1 MSLTFTDIVGLE
13 TAKQALLVLAVN
25 PALAGVAIAATV
37 GSGKSTLA
45 RAFAAL
51 LPEDAPFVE
60 LPVNVTEDRLLGGL
74 DLEATLATGVRVIE
88 RGLLARAH
96 GGVLYV
102 DGLNLLDNS
111 IMAHLME
118 AMANGAVRV
127 EREGLSAVHPARFV
141 LVGTY
146 DPSDGEVPRGL
157 LDRIGLI
164 VPFAPQTD
172 AHSRAE
178 VVRRNQP
185 RRRGEAERVSYSGCM
200 CQQEQRHML
209 GRARSLQRAIADASS
224 ARNGVRALPRD
235 IFDPIRECASPS
247 TSPHLCGEVMDDETQ
262 MLRAMIADART
273 RLPQVHIQD
282 EQVQALIQTAL
293 SLGVEGNRADVF
305 AVQAAL
311 AKAALDGRESVDDDD
326 LRLAVRLVLLPR
338 ATRLPDAD
346 ERRET
351 KGEETR
357 GQVDRGNLEDRDE
370 SNATVEPQN
379 ERLEELLLSA
389 AEAEL
394 PKDVLNLP
402 FGMQRR
408 GRSGSRGA
416 ALNNRRGRFVRAVEG
431 DPRGNRIALL
441 QTLMAAAPWQKLRM
455 KNEELRIK
463 KADKGTISFSILNSQ
478 FSIRPEDVRVK
489 RFRDKAG
496 MLYIFAVDASGSMAI
511 NRMREAKGAA
521 IRLLQDAYVHRDQV
535 ALIAF
540 RGQRAQVLLQPSQ
553 SVERAK
559 RELDVLPTGGGT
571 PLASAL
577 FTAWQLA
584 QQARTRGIAQ
594 ATLVLL
600 TDGRANVSLG
610 SRESG
615 VNNAPVDKAELQQ
628 EIQRLAALL
637 RADGIRAI
645 VIDTQANYLSR
656 GEAPKLAEWLGGRY
670 VYLPN
675 ARAEQ
680 IAKMLA

>member
-1 MSLTFTDIVGLE
+1 MLTFTTIVGLE
-13 TAKQALLVLAVN
+13 TAKQALLLLAVN

-51 LPEDAPFVE
+51 LPEGAPFVE

-74 DLEATLATGVRVIE
+74 DLEATLVTGARAIE

-96 GGVLYV
+96 GGVLYA
-102 DGLNLLDNS
+102 DGLNLLDHS
-111 IMAHLME
+111 VVAHLME
-118 AMANGAVRV
+118 AMASGVVRV

-141 LVGTY
+141 LVGAY
-146 DPSDGEVPRGL
+146 DPSDGEVQRSL

-164 VPFAPQTD
+164 APFAPQTD
-172 AHSRAE
+172 ARLRAE
-178 VVRRNQP
+178 VVRRNQLL
-185 RRRGEAERVSYSGCM
+185 RRDE
-200 CQQEQRHML
+200 
-209 GRARSLQRAIADASS
+209 
-224 ARNGVRALPRD
+224 ALPPATSRLRD
-235 IFDPIRECASPS
+235 EAA
-247 TSPHLCGEVMDDETQ
+247 DDEAR
-262 MLRAMIADART
+262 MLRAMIAEARA
-273 RLPQVHIQD
+273 RLPQVRIRD
-282 EQVQALIQTAL
+282 EQLQALIQAAL

-305 AVQAAL
+305 AAQAAL

-338 ATRLPDAD
+338 ATRLPEAD
-346 ERRET
+346 ESRQT
-351 KGEETR
+351 KDEQPRAPEEQSR
-357 GQVDRGNLEDRDE
+357 GGQDEPNGTPSAQSEQLE
-370 SNATVEPQN
+370 A
-379 ERLEELLLSA
+379 LLLSA

-402 FGMQRR
+402 FAMQRR

-441 QTLMAAAPWQKLRM
+441 QTLMAAAPWQAARRA
-455 KNEELRIK
+455 EARDG
-463 KADKGTISFSILNSQ
+463 ASIA
-478 FSIRPEDVRVK
+478 IRREDIRVK

-540 RGQRAQVLLQPSQ
+540 RGPRAQVLLQPSQ

-577 FTAWQLA
+577 LTAWELA
-584 QQARTRGIAQ
+584 QQARGRGVAQ
-594 ATLVLL
+594 ATLVLM
-600 TDGRANVSLG
+600 TDGRANVGLSSPTSEASNG
-610 SRESG
+610 
-615 VNNAPVDKAELQQ
+615 APDKAALRR
-628 EIQRLAALL
+628 EIQQLAALL
-637 RADGIRAI
+637 RADGIHAI
-645 VIDTQANYLSR
+645 VIDTQADYLSR

-680 IAKMLA
+680 IAKALA

>member
-1 MSLTFTDIVGLE
+1 MLTFTDIVGLE
-13 TAKQALLVLAVN
+13 TAKQALLLLAVN

-74 DLEATLATGVRVIE
+74 DLEATLTTGARVIE
-88 RGLLARAH
+88 RGLLAHAH

-102 DGLNLLDNS
+102 DGLNLLDS
-111 IMAHLME
+111 SVVAHLME
-118 AMANGAVRV
+118 VMTNGVVRV

-146 DPSDGEVPRGL
+146 DPGDGEVQRSL

-172 AHSRAE
+172 LHLRAE
-178 VVRRNQP
+178 VVRRNHL
-185 RRRGEAERVSYSGCM
+185 RRNGGAEQASPAAYLRLRGEAV
-200 CQQEQRHML
+200 
-209 GRARSLQRAIADASS
+209 
-224 ARNGVRALPRD
+224 
-235 IFDPIRECASPS
+235 
-247 TSPHLCGEVMDDETQ
+247 DDETQ
-262 MLRAMIADART
+262 MLRAMIADARV

-311 AKAALDGRESVDDDD
+311 AKAALDGRDGVDDDD

-338 ATRLPDAD
+338 ATRLPEAD

-351 KGEETR
+351 KDEQTR
-357 GQVDRGNLEDRDE
+357 GRGDPGNLEDRDE
-370 SNATVEPQN
+370 SNAAAEPRN
-379 ERLEELLLSA
+379 EQLEALLMSA

-402 FGMQRR
+402 FVLQRR

-441 QTLMAAAPWQKLRM
+441 QTLMAAAPWQRLRRIESEKL
-455 KNEELRIK
+455 KIEKGLSG
-463 KADKGTISFSILNSQ
+463 KAFSILNSQ

-540 RGQRAQVLLQPSQ
+540 RGRRAQVLLQPSQ

-577 FTAWQLA
+577 LTAWQLA
-584 QQARTRGIAQ
+584 QQARGRGITQ
-594 ATLVLL
+594 ATLVLM

-610 SRESG
+610 SRESEVG
-615 VNNAPVDKAELQQ
+615 GGTPVDKAELQR
-628 EIQRLAALL
+628 EIQQLAALL
-637 RADGIRAI
+637 RADGIHAI

-680 IAKMLA
+680 ITKVLA

>member
-1 MSLTFTDIVGLE
+1 MLTFTDIVGLE
-13 TAKQALLVLAVN
+13 TAKQALLLLAVN

-74 DLEATLATGVRVIE
+74 DLEATLATGARVIE

-102 DGLNLLDNS
+102 DGLNLLDHS
-111 IMAHLME
+111 AIAHLME
-118 AMANGAVRV
+118 AMTNGIVRV
-127 EREGLSAVHPARFV
+127 EREGLSAAHPARFV

-146 DPSDGEVPRGL
+146 DPSDGETQRSL

-172 AHSRAE
+172 LHLRAE
-178 VVRRNQP
+178 VVRRNRAARP
-185 RRRGEAERVSYSGCM
+185 LASHRRD
-200 CQQEQRHML
+200 
-209 GRARSLQRAIADASS
+209 DA
-224 ARNGVRALPRD
+224 A
-235 IFDPIRECASPS
+235 
-247 TSPHLCGEVMDDETQ
+247 DDETQ
-262 MLRAMIADART
+262 MLRAMIGDARA
-273 RLPQVHIQD
+273 RLPRVRIQD
-282 EQVQALIQTAL
+282 EQAQALIQTAL

-311 AKAALDGRESVDDDD
+311 AKAALDGRDAVDDDD

-338 ATRLPDAD
+338 ATRLPETD
-346 ERRET
+346 ERRQT
-351 KGEETR
+351 QDAQPR
-357 GQVDRGNLEDRDE
+357 GGSDQAGDGSDE
-370 SNATVEPQN
+370 PNAASQAES
-379 ERLEELLLSA
+379 EKIEELLMSA
-389 AEAEL
+389 VAAEL
-394 PKDVLNLP
+394 PQDVLNLP
-402 FGMQRR
+402 FAAQRR
-408 GRSGSRGA
+408 GRSGGRGA
-416 ALNNRRGRFVRAVEG
+416 ALNNRRGRFVRAVAG

-441 QTLMAAAPWQKLRM
+441 QTLMAAAPWQKVRKLDATY
-455 KNEELRIK
+455 
-463 KADKGTISFSILNSQ
+463 KAPSPIV
-478 FSIRPEDVRVK
+478 IRKEDVRVK

-577 FTAWQLA
+577 LTAWQLA
-584 QQARTRGIAQ
+584 QQARERGIPQ
-594 ATLVLL
+594 TTLVLM
-600 TDGRANVSLG
+600 TDGRANVGLEAS
-610 SRESG
+610 
-615 VNNAPVDKAELQQ
+615 APPTPRAELEAELKQ
-628 EIQRLAALL
+628 LARLL
-637 RADGIRAI
+637 RADGVQTI

-656 GEAPKLAEWLGGRY
+656 GEASKLAKWLDGRY

-680 IAKMLA
+680 ITKVLT

>member
-1 MSLTFTDIVGLE
+1 MLTFADIVGLD
-13 TAKQALLVLAVN
+13 TAKQALLLLAVN
-25 PALAGVAIAATV
+25 PALAGVTFAATV

-51 LPEDAPFVE
+51 LPDDAPFVE

-74 DLEATLATGVRVIE
+74 DLEATLASGTRVIE

-102 DGLNLLDNS
+102 DGLNLLDHS
-111 IMAHLME
+111 VMAYLIEVMTR
-118 AMANGAVRV
+118 GAVHV

-164 VPFAPQTD
+164 VPFALQTD
-172 AHSRAE
+172 ADLRAE
-178 VVRRNQP
+178 VVRRNHL
-185 RRRGEAERVSYSGCM
+185 RRRSDAAGCLGEA
-200 CQQEQRHML
+200 
-209 GRARSLQRAIADASS
+209 AS
-224 ARNGVRALPRD
+224 D
-235 IFDPIRECASPS
+235 
-247 TSPHLCGEVMDDETQ
+247 EVH
-262 MLRAMIADART
+262 MLRAMIADARA
-273 RLPQVHIQD
+273 RLSQVHIQD
-282 EQVQALIQTAL
+282 EQVEALIHASL

-311 AKAALDGRESVDDDD
+311 AKAALDGRNSVDDDD
-326 LRLAVRLVLLPR
+326 LRLALRLVLLPR
-338 ATRLPDAD
+338 ATRLPEADDRRKTEDDAASLPNRSNQNH
-346 ERRET
+346 E
-351 KGEETR
+351 
-357 GQVDRGNLEDRDE
+357 GQEA
-370 SNATVEPQN
+370 SNEALQTQPEQI
-379 ERLEELLLSA
+379 EELLLSA
-389 AEAEL
+389 ASAEL

-402 FGMQRR
+402 FAVQRR
-408 GRSGSRGA
+408 GRSGGRGA
-416 ALNNRRGRFVRAVEG
+416 TLNSQRGRFVRAVEG
-431 DPRGNRIALL
+431 APQGNRIALL
-441 QTLMAAAPWQKLRM
+441 QTLMAAAPWQAVRRR
-455 KNEELRIK
+455 EARDGQSSRAIPH
-463 KADKGTISFSILNSQ
+463 AAPRVC
-478 FSIRPEDVRVK
+478 IRKEDLRVK

-535 ALIAF
+535 ALVAF
-540 RGQRAQVLLQPSQ
+540 RGRRAQVLLQPSQ

-577 FTAWQLA
+577 LTAWQLA
-584 QQARTRGIAQ
+584 RQARGRGIPQ
-594 ATLVLL
+594 ATLVLM
-600 TDGRANVSLG
+600 TDGRANVGLEG
-610 SRESG
+610 SDSDRSD
-615 VNNAPVDKAELQQ
+615 AQLPPSDPRSQKAQLQAEL
-628 EIQRLAALL
+628 QRLAALL
-637 RADGIRAI
+637 RADGMQTI

-656 GEAPKLAEWLGGRY
+656 GEASKLAEWLGGRY

-680 IAKMLA
+680 ITKVLT

>member
-1 MSLTFTDIVGLE
+1 MLTFTTIVGLE
-13 TAKQALLVLAVN
+13 TAKQALLLLAVN

-51 LPEDAPFVE
+51 LPEGAPFVE

-74 DLEATLATGVRVIE
+74 DLEATLATGARAIE

-96 GGVLYV
+96 GGVLYA
-102 DGLNLLDNS
+102 DGLNLLDHS
-111 IMAHLME
+111 VVAHLIE
-118 AMANGAVRV
+118 AMASGVVRV

-146 DPSDGEVPRGL
+146 DPGDGEVQRSL

-172 AHSRAE
+172 ARLRAE
-178 VVRRNQP
+178 VVRRNQL
-185 RRRGEAERVSYSGCM
+185 RRDGAVEE
-200 CQQEQRHML
+200 
-209 GRARSLQRAIADASS
+209 
-224 ARNGVRALPRD
+224 ALPSAPVRLRD
-235 IFDPIRECASPS
+235 EAA
-247 TSPHLCGEVMDDETQ
+247 DDETR
-262 MLRAMIADART
+262 MLRAMIADACA
-273 RLPQVHIQD
+273 RLPQVLIRD
-282 EQVQALIQTAL
+282 EQVRALIQAAL

-305 AVQAAL
+305 AAQAAL

-338 ATRLPDAD
+338 ATRLPEAD
-346 ERRET
+346 ESRPTEDEQPRAPEEQGQ
-351 KGEETR
+351 GEQDEPN
-357 GQVDRGNLEDRDE
+357 GAPSAQSEQLE
-370 SNATVEPQN
+370 A
-379 ERLEELLLSA
+379 LLLSA

-394 PKDVLNLP
+394 PKDMLNLP
-402 FGMQRR
+402 FAVQRR
-408 GRSGSRGA
+408 GRNGSRGA
-416 ALNNRRGRFVRAVEG
+416 ALNSQRGRFVRAVEG

-441 QTLMAAAPWQKLRM
+441 PTLMAAAPWQAARRA
-455 KNEELRIK
+455 EAGERVPI
-463 KADKGTISFSILNSQ
+463 A
-478 FSIRPEDVRVK
+478 IRKEDIRVK

-540 RGQRAQVLLQPSQ
+540 RGPRAQVLLQPSQ

-577 FTAWQLA
+577 LAAWELA
-584 QQARTRGIAQ
+584 RQARGRGVAQ
-594 ATLVLL
+594 ATLVLM
-600 TDGRANVSLG
+600 TDGRANVSL
-610 SRESG
+610 SSWESEVG
-615 VNNAPVDKAELQQ
+615 GGAPVDKAALQR
-628 EIQRLAALL
+628 EIQQLAALL
-637 RADGIRAI
+637 RADGVHAI

-656 GEAPKLAEWLGGRY
+656 GEAPRLAEWLGGRY

-680 IAKMLA
+680 IAKALA

>member
-1 MSLTFTDIVGLE
+1 MSLAFTDIVGLE
-13 TAKQALLVLAVN
+13 AAKQALLLLAVN

-51 LPEDAPFVE
+51 LPEGAPFVE

-74 DLEATLATGVRVIE
+74 DLEATLATGARAIE

-96 GGVLYV
+96 GGVLYA
-102 DGLNLLDNS
+102 DGLNLLDRS
-111 IMAHLME
+111 IVAHLME
-118 AMANGAVRV
+118 ALASGVVRV

-141 LVGTY
+141 LVGAY

-172 AHSRAE
+172 ARLRAE
-178 VVRRNQP
+178 VVRRNQL
-185 RRRGEAERVSYSGCM
+185 RKGEAEAGALPS
-200 CQQEQRHML
+200 
-209 GRARSLQRAIADASS
+209 ASS
-224 ARNGVRALPRD
+224 RLRNEA
-235 IFDPIRECASPS
+235 A
-247 TSPHLCGEVMDDETQ
+247 DDETH
-262 MLRAMIADART
+262 MLRAMIADARA
-273 RLPQVHIQD
+273 RLPHVRVHD
-282 EQVQALIQTAL
+282 EQVQALIQAAL

-305 AVQAAL
+305 AAQAAL
-311 AKAALDGRESVDDDD
+311 AKAALDGRDRVDDDD

-338 ATRLPDAD
+338 ATRLPEANESYQAQD
-346 ERRET
+346 EQPRAP
-351 KGEETR
+351 EEPGR
-357 GQVDRGNLEDRDE
+357 SERDE
-370 SNATVEPQN
+370 PNGAPQVQS
-379 ERLEELLLSA
+379 EQLEALLLSA

-402 FGMQRR
+402 FAMQQR

-431 DPRGNRIALL
+431 DPHGNRIALL
-441 QTLMAAAPWQKLRM
+441 QTLVAAAPWQAVRRAGTRSSAQLAIRK
-455 KNEELRIK
+455 EDIRI
-463 KADKGTISFSILNSQ
+463 
-478 FSIRPEDVRVK
+478 K

-540 RGQRAQVLLQPSQ
+540 RGGRAQVLLQPSQ

-577 FTAWQLA
+577 LTAWELA
-584 QQARTRGIAQ
+584 QQARGRGIAQ
-594 ATLVLL
+594 VTLVLM
-600 TDGRANVSLG
+600 TDGRANVGLDSQA
-610 SRESG
+610 S
-615 VNNAPVDKAELQQ
+615 ADKAGLQR
-628 EIQRLAALL
+628 EIQQLAALL
-637 RADGIRAI
+637 RAHGVRAI

-680 IAKMLA
+680 IAKALT

>member
-13 TAKQALLVLAVN
+13 TAKQALLLLAVN
-25 PALAGVAIAATV
+25 PALAGVVIAATV

-74 DLEATLATGVRVIE
+74 DLEATLATGVRVVE
-88 RGLLARAH
+88 CGLLARAH

-102 DGLNLLDNS
+102 DGLNLLDGS
-111 IMAHLME
+111 VVAHLLEVM
-118 AMANGAVRV
+118 MNGVVRV
-127 EREGLSAVHPARFV
+127 EREGLSAAHPARFM

-146 DPSDGEVPRGL
+146 APDDGEVRRSL

-172 AHSRAE
+172 AHLRAE

-185 RRRGEAERVSYSGCM
+185 
-200 CQQEQRHML
+200 QQ
-209 GRARSLQRAIADASS
+209 
-224 ARNGVRALPRD
+224 RNEEP
-235 IFDPIRECASPS
+235 
-247 TSPHLCGEVMDDETQ
+247 DDELR

-273 RLPQVHIQD
+273 RLPHVRIQD

-293 SLGVEGNRADVF
+293 ALGVEGNRADVF

-311 AKAALDGRESVDDDD
+311 AKAALDGRDEVDDDD
-326 LRLAVRLVLLPR
+326 LRLATRLVLLPR
-338 ATRLPDAD
+338 ATHLPQAD
-346 ERRET
+346 EGRQTED
-351 KGEETR
+351 EETR
-357 GQVDRGNLEDRDE
+357 GQGDRGDQDE
-370 SNATVEPQN
+370 SNGVAETQAEQ
-379 ERLEELLLSA
+379 LEALLLSA
-389 AEAEL
+389 AAAEL
-394 PKDVLNLP
+394 PKDVLDLP
-402 FGMQRR
+402 FAMQRR
-408 GRSGSRGA
+408 GRSGGRGS
-416 ALNNRRGRFVRAVEG
+416 ALNNRRGRFVRAVAG

-441 QTLMAAAPWQKLRM
+441 PTLMAAAPWQRLRRIE
-455 KNEELRIK
+455 NEKKEL
-463 KADKGTISFSILNSQ
+463 AQENFSMLSSR

-540 RGQRAQVLLQPSQ
+540 RGRHAQVLLQPSQ

-577 FTAWQLA
+577 LTAWQLA
-584 QQARTRGIAQ
+584 QRARGRGIAQ
-594 ATLVLL
+594 ATLVLM
-600 TDGRANVSLG
+600 TDGRANVGLES
-610 SRESG
+610 SDREQRDNVS
-615 VNNAPVDKAELQQ
+615 APQPQKARLEAELKQ
-628 EIQRLAALL
+628 LAALL
-637 RADGIRAI
+637 RTNGIQAI
-645 VIDTQANYLSR
+645 VIDTQVNYLSR

-680 IAKMLA
+680 IAKVLT

>member
-1 MSLTFTDIVGLE
+1 MLTFTAIVGLE
-13 TAKQALLVLAVN
+13 TAKQALLLLAVN

-51 LPEDAPFVE
+51 LPEGAPFVE

-74 DLEATLATGVRVIE
+74 DLEATLATGTRAVE

-96 GGVLYV
+96 GGVLYA
-102 DGLNLLDNS
+102 DGLNLLDHS
-111 IMAHLME
+111 VVAHLME
-118 AMANGAVRV
+118 TMASGVVRV

-146 DPSDGEVPRGL
+146 DPSDGEVQRSL

-172 AHSRAE
+172 ARLRAE
-178 VVRRNQP
+178 VVRRNQ
-185 RRRGEAERVSYSGCM
+185 RRREGAVEE
-200 CQQEQRHML
+200 
-209 GRARSLQRAIADASS
+209 
-224 ARNGVRALPRD
+224 ALPSAPVRLRD
-235 IFDPIRECASPS
+235 EAA
-247 TSPHLCGEVMDDETQ
+247 DDETH
-262 MLRAMIADART
+262 MLRAMIADARA
-273 RLPQVHIQD
+273 RLPQVLIRD
-282 EQVQALIQTAL
+282 EQVQALIQAAL

-305 AVQAAL
+305 AAQAAL

-338 ATRLPDAD
+338 ATRLPEAD
-346 ERRET
+346 ESRQT
-351 KGEETR
+351 KDAQPRAPEEQSQGEQDGPNGAPSAQSE
-357 GQVDRGNLEDRDE
+357 QLE
-370 SNATVEPQN
+370 A
-379 ERLEELLLSA
+379 LLLSA

-394 PKDVLNLP
+394 PKDALSLP
-402 FGMQRR
+402 FAMQRR
-408 GRSGSRGA
+408 GCSGSRGA
-416 ALNNRRGRFVRAVEG
+416 ALNSRRGRFVRAVRG

-441 QTLMAAAPWQKLRM
+441 QTLMAAAPWQAVRRA
-455 KNEELRIK
+455 ETRS
-463 KADKGTISFSILNSQ
+463 GSQ
-478 FSIRPEDVRVK
+478 LAIRKEDIRVK

-540 RGQRAQVLLQPSQ
+540 RGSRAQVLLQPSQ

-577 FTAWQLA
+577 LTAWELA
-584 QQARTRGIAQ
+584 RQARGRGIAQ
-594 ATLVLL
+594 ATLVLM
-600 TDGRANVSLG
+600 TDGRANVGLG
-610 SRESG
+610 SQAPESG
-615 VNNAPVDKAELQQ
+615 SGALVDKAALQQ
-628 EIQRLAALL
+628 EIQQLAALL
-637 RADGIRAI
+637 RADGIHAI

-656 GEAPKLAEWLGGRY
+656 GEAPQLAEWLGGRY

-680 IAKMLA
+680 IAKVVT

>member
-1 MSLTFTDIVGLE
+1 MTLTFTDIVGLE
-13 TAKQALLVLAVN
+13 TAKQALLLLAVDR
-25 PALAGVAIAATV
+25 ALAGVVMASAV

-74 DLEATLATGVRVIE
+74 DLEATLATGRRVIE

-96 GGVLYV
+96 GGVLYA
-102 DGLNLLDNS
+102 DGLNLLDRS
-111 IMAHLME
+111 VVAHLAE
-118 AMANGAVRV
+118 AMTNGVVRV
-127 EREGLSAVHPARFV
+127 EREGLSAIHPAQFA
-141 LVGTY
+141 LVGSY
-146 DPSDGEVPRGL
+146 DPNDGEVPPSL
-157 LDRIGLI
+157 LDRVGLI
-164 VPFAPQTD
+164 VPFSARAVEPHAPQAD
-172 AHSRAE
+172 AHLRAE
-178 VVRRNQP
+178 VVRRN
-185 RRRGEAERVSYSGCM
+185 RLHKGDA
-200 CQQEQRHML
+200 
-209 GRARSLQRAIADASS
+209 RA
-224 ARNGVRALPRD
+224 GGP
-235 IFDPIRECASPS
+235 
-247 TSPHLCGEVMDDETQ
+247 DDETQ
-262 MLRAMIADART
+262 MLRAMIADARA
-273 RLPQVHIQD
+273 RLPQVRIQD

-305 AVQAAL
+305 AVRAAL
-311 AKAALDGRESVDDDD
+311 AKAALDGRDRVDDDD

-338 ATRLPDAD
+338 ATRLPEAD
-346 ERRET
+346 EQRET
-351 KGEETR
+351 KDKAANRPQGEGN
-357 GQVDRGNLEDRDE
+357 GQDRDE
-370 SNATVEPQN
+370 SDASAEPPDGQ
-379 ERLEELLLSA
+379 LEALLLSA

-394 PKDVLNLP
+394 PREVLHLP
-402 FGMQRR
+402 FAMQRR

-416 ALNNRRGRFVRAVEG
+416 TLNNRRGRFVRAVEG

-441 QTLMAAAPWQKLRM
+441 QTLMAAAPWQQWRTTD
-455 KNEELRIK
+455 
-463 KADKGTISFSILNSQ
+463 AGSQTQAGGFSNARL
-478 FSIRPEDVRVK
+478 SIRPEDVRVK

-540 RGQRAQVLLQPSQ
+540 RGRQAQVLLPPSQ

-577 FTAWQLA
+577 LTAWQLA
-584 QQARTRGIAQ
+584 QQARGRGVTQ
-594 ATLVLL
+594 ATLVLM
-600 TDGRANVSLG
+600 TDGRANVPLG
-610 SRESG
+610 SRLG
-615 VNNAPVDKAELQQ
+615 AGDAPVDKAELQR
-628 EIQRLAALL
+628 EIRQVAGLL
-637 RADGIRAI
+637 RAEGIYAI

-680 IAKMLA
+680 IAKVLT